1 MGQLWPYVL
10 FCNLLTDRHTEY
22 TIGDRWNYGMTE
34 VFVMKLYRLTN
45 RTTGNR
51 WNYGMTENF
60 VMKLYRLT
68 IGHTGTS
75 E

>member
-1 MGQLWPYVL
+1 
-10 FCNLLTDRHTEY
+10 
-22 TIGDRWNYGMTE
+22 MTE

-60 VMKLYRLT
+60 VMKLYRQYYRTYWNFGMTEVFVMYYHRLT
-68 IGHTGTS
+68 KYGQFYIK
-75 E
+75 